1 MSTDPTPPPI
11 PPDPSGTTPP
21 PPPVDS
27 QFTQAGAPGGVYVE
41 IDRPCVGC
49 SYNLRGL
56 PVTGNCPEC
65 GQPVQFSLRG
75 ILLQFASPDYLATI
89 RSGVSLVL
97 NGILVYIVLTLVTI
111 FGAVAVSAGLGAP
124 VSSGSSFEIVMSLV
138 QLIPT
143 AMIMLGYWKFT
154 QPDPG
159 FVGIE
164 KPDSAR
170 SIVRIAVVIQAEFQ
184 VLHVL
189 MTVIGGAMPG
199 AALAVGIFAIL
210 FAIVSVVAWAVQF
223 FAMMRY
229 LKWLAARLPDT
240 FIINRA
246 GTYMWLLPVLYTV
259 GSLVC
264 VGPLIALVLYWNL
277 LDRVRKHLRSIVE
290 TGQPA
295 ILPQTGL

>member
-11 PPDPSGTTPP
+11 PPDASGATPP
-21 PPPVDS
+21 PSS
-27 QFTQAGAPGGVYVE
+27 QFTEAGAPGGVYVE
-41 IDRPCVGC
+41 IDRPCIGC

-56 PVTGNCPEC
+56 PVNGNCPEC
-65 GQPVQFSLRG
+65 GQPVQASLRG

-89 RSGVSLVL
+89 RSGASLVL

-111 FGAVAVSAGLGAP
+111 FGTFAVSAGLGTRGAT
-124 VSSGSSFEIVMSLV
+124 GSSYEIVISLV

-154 QPDPG
+154 RPDPG

-170 SIVRIAVVIQAEFQ
+170 SIVRITVAIQAGFQ

-189 MTVIGGAMPG
+189 MTVIGGSMPG
-199 AALAVGIFAIL
+199 AALAIGIFAIL
-210 FAIVSVVAWAVQF
+210 FAIVTVVAWAVQF

-259 GSLVC
+259 GAFVC